1 MWETCVSRELYLLL
15 HNRAPKKPAEA
26 PTETQLNPTE
36 PNRTQPTYDDV
47 GATYILC
54 ELQKA
59 VLACWKEEKWNE
71 KIQKRFKQANM
82 TKFSD
87 SLSTELNSGGPYS
100 RGWSEYFVIM
110 CYQCKLKC

>member
-15 HNRAPKKPAEA
+15 HNRAPKSPLKP
-26 PTETQLNPTE
+26 PPKPNWIQ

-87 SLSTELNSGGPYS
+87 SLSTELNSGGPTVE
-100 RGWSEYFVIM
+100 GGLNILW
-110 CYQCKLKC
+110 